1 MQPVKMSVVEQ
12 EIQAATLGR
21 TADHEA
27 DSRKVYLPA
36 HCCEPSDKIA
46 KALLYSRWCQFG
58 DPIWSGSSAFP
69 IVFMTS
75 VTYGTVLQQWET

>member
-1 MQPVKMSVVEQ
+1 MQPVRMSVVEQ
-12 EIQAATLGR
+12 EIQAAALGR

-27 DSRKVYLPA
+27 NSRKVYLPA

-46 KALLYSRWCQFG
+46 EALLYSRWCQFG
-58 DPIWSGSSAFP
+58 NPVCLGSSAFP
-69 IVFMTS
+69 IAFTAS